1 MIIMQKLKI
10 LYVDDEF
17 INRKLFEISLK
28 NRYNVLTAE
37 NGIDGLQV
45 VEKNQDI
52 KGVISDMKMPLM
64 NGLEFLRKLND
75 IYPNISCFI
84 LTGYGL
90 TPEIDKAIREE
101 IIFDCLSKP
110 FEIEQIDKKIQRVL
124 NK

>member
-52 KGVISDMKMPLM
+52 KVVISDMKMPLM

>member
-1 MIIMQKLKI
+1 MQKLKI

-52 KGVISDMKMPLM
+52 KVVISDMKMPLM
-64 NGLEFLRKLND
+64 NGLDFLRELND

-90 TPEIDKAIREE
+90 TPEIDEAIREE
-101 IIFDCLSKP
+101 IILDCLSKP

-124 NK
+124 NM

>member
-1 MIIMQKLKI
+1 MQKLKI

-52 KGVISDMKMPLM
+52 KVVISDMKMPLM

-101 IIFDCLSKP
+101 IILDCLSKP